1 MHKKKSTNEVER
13 FFLIRS
19 DGWGEHLPEHKSK
32 TSSKAAASIFGANI
46 ASSGRTP
53 ATERGLSIIIIIF
66 FISLCCPVARI
77 GEALLQISLL
87 RPDSNFVFSLAP
99 PSFCLLFAY
108 LGERIKDDLF
118 VEIGRLRRTLALVV
132 LQKRERPCALPY
144 EHAVAKR

>member
-1 MHKKKSTNEVER
+1 M
-13 FFLIRS
+13 
-19 DGWGEHLPEHKSK
+19 DGENTCLGTSLSHQVKLLPPSSEQILQALEELHLRKEDSP
-32 TSSKAAASIFGANI
+32 
-46 ASSGRTP
+46 
-53 ATERGLSIIIIIF
+53 IIIIIIIIIFF

-108 LGERIKDDLF
+108 LVERIKVDLF
-118 VEIGRLRRTLALVV
+118 VDIGRLRRTLALVV